1 MANPTIG
8 ATTPR
13 IQYTAT
19 ASQTV
24 FTVPFEFLANAD
36 LAVYV
41 NGTLKTLTTDYT
53 LTGANTTG
61 GGSLTFVTGRT
72 AGEIVTILGNLAYSR
87 DTNKYTKYG
96 LLPAE
101 VLEADFDATQVQ
113 VKQLARDGQFALRVP
128 LTDTGT
134 PDMVLPAKA
143 TRATKAL
150 GFDSDGDP
158 VMSASSLADIDATV
172 QIIDTLNALPAGASS
187 SISYQP
193 AGTGAVATTVQAKL
207 RETVSVKDFGAT
219 GDGTTDDT
227 AALEASSAASH
238 AVQIPGSG
246 TYKTTSSPN
255 GWEVP
260 TDTTVI
266 GNGQA
271 ILEATT
277 VNYRPLNVD
286 AETTLPA
293 NVNLINLVLK
303 GNTGSSDDWAPIRLA
318 SKHALMLGNYTAQ
331 ANYGMTMTYSYY
343 NDKTERRT
351 TELRAVGNLSQGNG
365 TGFEIFS
372 TKNSAY
378 VGNVAYKDG
387 SKASAHGFRYTGYG
401 VAQPAPGTDL
411 KTYGNASAGNTANN
425 YANGVSFQ
433 TGNYANAHV
442 GYSLTNCTNG
452 IQFNTVTSSASDVS
466 KNNVFS
472 GVAIDSVTTGIVHEK
487 SEKTVCD
494 AFSISNFTYRGIS
507 SMFAS
512 STSTYGTGKYNRVS
526 ALVSDYTGTDDA
538 VRIET
543 SNGRWDLT
551 VADIGSTYGRGVRV
565 TGSWNVITLVG
576 GGGNSTTSPFLGIEG
591 SNNIVIFAGN
601 NIAQM
606 FSEVSVSGSNN
617 LIIAMLDTADTGG
630 EFTVSGTGNQFI
642 GNFGFLSI
650 PGATNRIDGVMN
662 CKAQGTVSATTDA
675 SGDVT
680 VTLPYTLLSSTY
692 AAVLSQS
699 TASGG
704 TPYFLQAHTKTTS
717 SFKVRAYTTAGA
729 AAATTAIAF
738 GYNATV
744 TA

>member
-1 MANPTIG
+1 VQQYQNVIQDKFGNVIVGASVAVYVYGTTTPATIYSGNGSGVLPSNTVTTNSLGEFAFYAANGRYSLSVSATNFVAENFTDFIMYDPADIG
-8 ATTPR
+8 AV
-13 IQYTAT
+13 T
-19 ASQTV
+19 ASGV
-24 FTVPFEFLANAD
+24 AFTPFSTISATNVQNAVQEVVAD
-36 LAVYV
+36 LA
-41 NGTLKTLTTDYT
+41 
-53 LTGANTTG
+53 
-61 GGSLTFVTGRT
+61 
-72 AGEIVTILGNLAYSR
+72 
-87 DTNKYTKYG
+87 
-96 LLPAE
+96 
-101 VLEADFDATQVQ
+101 
-113 VKQLARDGQFALRVP
+113 
-128 LTDTGT
+128 
-134 PDMVLPAKA
+134 
-143 TRATKAL
+143 
-150 GFDSDGDP
+150 
-158 VMSASSLADIDATV
+158 
-172 QIIDTLNALPAGASS
+172 GASGAS
-187 SISYQP
+187 LVGFLQS
-193 AGTGAVATTVQAKL
+193 GTGAVTRTVQAKA
-207 RETVSVKDFGAT
+207 RDFVSVMDFGAT
-219 GDGTTDDT
+219 GDGVTDDT
-227 AALEASSAASH
+227 AALQASTTASRN
-238 AVQIPGSG
+238 VFITG
-246 TYKTTSSPN
+246 TGTFKTTSLQN

-260 TDTTVI
+260 TQTTVQ
-266 GNGQA
+266 GNNQA
-271 ILEATT
+271 VLEATT
-277 VNYRPLNVD
+277 VNYRPLNID
-286 AETTLPA
+286 AVTTLPQD
-293 NVNLINLVLK
+293 VSLINLVFK
-303 GNTGSSDDWAPIRLA
+303 NNTASTDDWAPIRLA
-318 SKHALMLGNYTAQ
+318 SKHAFMLGNYTAQ

-442 GYSLTNCTNG
+442 GYSLTGCTNG

-526 ALVSDYTGTDDA
+526 ALVTDYTGTDDA

-543 SNGRWDLT
+543 SNGRWDVT
-551 VADIGSTYGRGVRV
+551 VADIGSTYGSGLRV

-576 GGGNSTTSPFLGIEG
+576 GGGDSTSSPFLRVEG
-591 SNNIVIFAGN
+591 SNNIVIFCGN
-601 NIAQM
+601 TIAQM
-606 FSEVSVSGSNN
+606 FSEVIVSGNNN
-617 LIIAMLDTADTGG
+617 LCIAMLDTSDTGG
-630 EFTVSGTGNQFI
+630 EFSVSGTGNQFI
-642 GNFGFLSI
+642 GNFGFLAI
-650 PGATNRIDGVMN
+650 PGVTNRIDGVMN

-692 AAVLSQS
+692 AAIISQS

>member
-1 MANPTIG
+1 MQQYQNVLQDKFGNVIVG
-8 ATTPR
+8 A
-13 IQYTAT
+13 
-19 ASQTV
+19 SV
-24 FTVPFEFLANAD
+24 
-36 LAVYV
+36 AVYV
-41 NGTLKTLTTDYT
+41 YGTTTPATIYSGNGT
-53 LTGANTTG
+53 
-61 GGSLTFVTGRT
+61 
-72 AGEIVTILGNLAYSR
+72 
-87 DTNKYTKYG
+87 G
-96 LLPAE
+96 LLPSNTVTTSSLGEFAFYAANGRYS
-101 VLEADFDATQVQ
+101 LSITATN
-113 VKQLARDGQFALRVP
+113 FALENYSDFILYDPADIGAVAAS
-128 LTDTGT
+128 GVAFT
-134 PDMVLPAKA
+134 PFSTIAA
-143 TRATKAL
+143 TNVQNAIQEVV
-150 GFDSDGDP
+150 SDLA
-158 VMSASSLADIDATV
+158 ASS
-172 QIIDTLNALPAGASS
+172 GSS
-187 SISYQP
+187 LVGFLQS
-193 AGTGAVATTVQAKL
+193 GTGAVARTVQAKE
-207 RETVSVKDFGAT
+207 RDVVSVKDFGAT

-227 AALEASSAASH
+227 AALQASSTASRN
-238 AVQIPGSG
+238 VLMTG
-246 TYKTTSSPN
+246 TGTFKTTSLQN

-260 TDTTVI
+260 TQTTVQ
-266 GNGQA
+266 GNNQA

-286 AETTLPA
+286 AVTTLPQD
-293 NVNLINLVLK
+293 VSLINLVFK
-303 GNTGSSDDWAPIRLA
+303 NNTSSSDDWAPVRLA

-372 TKNSAY
+372 TKNSTY

-387 SKASAHGFRYTGYG
+387 TKASAHGFRYTGYG

-442 GYSLTNCTNG
+442 GYSLTGCTNG

-526 ALVSDYTGTDDA
+526 ALVTDYTGTDDA

-543 SNGRWDLT
+543 SNGRWDVT
-551 VADIGSTYGRGVRV
+551 VADIGSAYGAGLRV

-576 GGGNSTTSPFLGIEG
+576 GGGDSTSSPFLRVEG
-591 SNNIVIFAGN
+591 SNNIVIFCGN
-601 NIAQM
+601 TIAQM
-606 FSEVSVSGSNN
+606 FSEVIVSGNNN
-617 LIIAMLDTADTGG
+617 LCIAMLDTSDTGG
-630 EFTVSGTGNQFI
+630 EFSVSGTGNQFI
-642 GNFGFLSI
+642 GNFGFLAI

-717 SFKVRAYTTAGA
+717 SFKVRAYTTAGV